1 MYMKKRSTNSRVA
14 LLGGSYRIREGVD
27 GSGPPTEVPHP
38 TQVEV
43 TKEGI
48 KVRTYELLINFLVD
62 RDAV

>member
-1 MYMKKRSTNSRVA
+1 MKKPHKRGRQIHSRVA

-27 GSGPPTEVPHP
+27 ESGPPTEVPHP

-48 KVRTYELLINFLVD
+48 KVRMNCCLVE
-62 RDAV
+62 RDAI

>member
-1 MYMKKRSTNSRVA
+1 MA

-27 GSGPPTEVPHP
+27 ESGPPTEVPHP